1 MVSTHLIL
9 FLSGGGR
16 FVLKIS
22 ASLLACDEAY
32 LGETVMELER
42 AGVDFIHLDV
52 MDGHYVENFAF
63 SPKTVRDLRKI
74 TALPLEVHLEIDN
87 PERYIAIFAEAGADI
102 IIIQL
107 DTARHPIRVL
117 KEIRGFGKKAG
128 IAISPS
134 DELGRVKYLAAYIDY
149 LLLMSVEPGFGGQE
163 FEESVVDKINLAKS
177 EFAKWRYSI
186 PIGVDGGINFENV
199 TRITQAGAEIVVVG
213 TALFARLN
221 FCEAVTLF
229 RQIGGFR

>member
-1 MVSTHLIL
+1 MSTHLIL

-32 LGETVMELER
+32 LGETVVELER

-74 TALPLEVHLEIDN
+74 TALPFEVHLEIEN

-102 IIIQL
+102 IIVQL
-107 DTARHPIRVL
+107 DTVRHPIRVL
-117 KEIRGFGKKAG
+117 KEIRSFGKKAG
-128 IAISPS
+128 IAINPS
-134 DELGRVKYLAAYIDY
+134 EELGRVKYLATYIDY
-149 LLLMSVEPGFGGQE
+149 LLLMSVEPGFGGQD
-163 FEESVVDKINLAKS
+163 FEANVVDKIHLARS
-177 EFAKWRYSI
+177 EFAKWGYSI

-199 TRITQAGAEIVVVG
+199 TLVTRAGAEIVVVG
-213 TALFARLN
+213 TTLYSRSHFR
-221 FCEAVTLF
+221 EVVTLLKQLGSV
-229 RQIGGFR
+229 R